1 MAQKQQVIHRGRA
14 RYQPRGASSSME
26 CVGQRLRVICRSRL
40 VIGPG
45 DISDPISIT
54 WITVWRPEAIVVHVD
69 LVDPIGCEAH

>member
-1 MAQKQQVIHRGRA
+1 
-14 RYQPRGASSSME
+14 ME